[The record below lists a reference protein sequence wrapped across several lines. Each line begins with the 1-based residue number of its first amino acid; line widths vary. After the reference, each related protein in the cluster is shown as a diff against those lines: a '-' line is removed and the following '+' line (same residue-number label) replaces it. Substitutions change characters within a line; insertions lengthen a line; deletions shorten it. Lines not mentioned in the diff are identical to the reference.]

1 MRPVSFVVAA
11 ALTVAPLIT
20 ASTSFAQAPPPFRNG
35 NTWGGKDHQPTEAQI
50 RQRERAAGIAPS
62 QAQRDATASTIDH
75 LNEEILNQA
84 RG

>member
-11 ALTVAPLIT
+11 ALIA
-20 ASTSFAQAPPPFRNG
+20 ASPAFAQAPPLRNG
-35 NTWGGKDHQPTEAQI
+35 NTWGGKDHQPTEAQV
-50 RQRERAAGIAPS
+50 RARERAAGIAPS